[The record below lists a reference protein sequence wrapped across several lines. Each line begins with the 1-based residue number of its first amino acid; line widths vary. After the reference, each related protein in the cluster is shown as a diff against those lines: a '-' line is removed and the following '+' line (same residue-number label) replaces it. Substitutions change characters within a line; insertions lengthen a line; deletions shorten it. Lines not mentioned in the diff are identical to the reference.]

1 MSQPPMGGSF
11 NSATSGPSSKQAGV
25 GLLLA
30 ETENSNMVI
39 VKQVVPRGSAD
50 RTRQVRVGD
59 FILKVGGHDVV
70 GMGVTDIR
78 NIIVGEQGTR
88 VPIRFRRPENNE
100 VFEIELVRGTPEFL
114 DQGGAYGSAQPAFM
128 QQQPGYPQGPSIYQ
142 SGGARMP
149 QQNVKHYMLGTTWSQ
164 EMFNQPPPP
173 QPRVSYVDP
182 ARALQDENEW
192 LRSALRM
199 AESTMMRHRQDLG
212 ACREQFVTHKVD
224 CEANVKKMEEANR
237 AKDDERR
244 DAEQA
249 LLSAEEYRRSLEVR
263 LREAQRRSEWMRE
276 TDAQIQ
282 DNERARVDYLSEVK
296 RRAEMERV
304 DMEQELRRL
313 QEDLEMEKAARQEA
327 EQRESSLRSD
337 FNRLADHRVD
347 QAGGTR
353 DTRSS
358 FDTNIGES
366 FRGQYAQGSS
376 AQPQAQS
383 ELMLA

>member
-1 MSQPPMGGSF
+1 
-11 NSATSGPSSKQAGV
+11 
-25 GLLLA
+25 
-30 ETENSNMVI
+30 
-39 VKQVVPRGSAD
+39 
-50 RTRQVRVGD
+50 
-59 FILKVGGHDVV
+59 
-70 GMGVTDIR
+70 
-78 NIIVGEQGTR
+78 
-88 VPIRFRRPENNE
+88 
-100 VFEIELVRGTPEFL
+100 
-114 DQGGAYGSAQPAFM
+114 
-128 QQQPGYPQGPSIYQ
+128 
-142 SGGARMP
+142 
-149 QQNVKHYMLGTTWSQ
+149 
-164 EMFNQPPPP
+164 
-173 QPRVSYVDP
+173 
-182 ARALQDENEW
+182 
-192 LRSALRM
+192 M